1 MTSNIQ
7 NPRQRQL
14 AFFNT
19 IKMRTLLSYMILIA
33 FSVGLGVY
41 SLTNIDKLS
50 SNLTQINEVNSVKQR
65 YAINFRGSVHDRA
78 IFVRDVVL
86 ADDQADRQMSLSVIK
101 QLEQAYTASAGPMDE
116 IFSDGTPD
124 TATETEILSRIKAVE
139 ARTIP
144 IYESVLAAVAAGET
158 DRAQQVLMQEARPA
172 FIDWL
177 SVINEFIDYQESLNK
192 GVGSEVS
199 SLVSGFEK
207 KMPLAL
213 GFSVLTALGFVF
225 WMSRTLSP
233 LGSITRTIEEVASG
247 RLDVSPGAGG
257 VGEIG
262 ELQSAAGKMI
272 ETLAKAEEDRVAME
286 QAERQ
291 AREDAAAKDR
301 AAAEEKAAAAAKH
314 AEQEREAKTKAEERA
329 QQYETLERALSDV
342 IGGAQNGDFS
352 KRVEATFSE
361 SSMNDVKDGVNAL
374 METVDGSLTQAMA
387 YLEQLARGDLTARM
401 LGDFDGAFEKLQQ
414 DANNAA
420 EQLENTIAS
429 IAGNAV
435 EVSSN
440 SSDIENAA
448 NNLAQRTER
457 TAGTLQGTVAAL
469 DELTASVKAAETN
482 AGDADKQ
489 ARSALAEAK
498 ESEAVVRS
506 AVEAMGKIEEYS
518 NQITNTIKVLNDIA
532 FQTNLLA
539 LNAGVEAAR
548 AGESGRGFA
557 VVAAEV
563 RALAHRA
570 SDSSSEIE
578 NLIKD
583 SSQQVVIGVDLVGK
597 AGDAITSIG
606 GAIQTISEQ
615 VASINDSAREQSSA
629 ISEIN
634 KSANEIDSD
643 TQQNAAMFE
652 ETTAAVGAV
661 SLSARNM
668 HEMVSGFKTAGDTKS
683 QGSTSSNGGWD
694 ARTDLSR
701 QSKIPKTD
709 PARQHKTAAVGGGQP
724 VANGDWE
731 DF

>member
-1 MTSNIQ
+1 MTNNVQ
-7 NPRQRQL
+7 NARQHQI

-50 SNLTQINEVNSVKQR
+50 NKLMQINEVNSVKQR

-86 ADDQADRQMSLSVIK
+86 ADDQADRQMSLSFIK
-101 QLEQAYTASAGPMDE
+101 ELEDAYNASAGPMDA
-116 IFSDGTPD
+116 IFADETPD
-124 TATETEILSRIKAVE
+124 TPSETEILNRIKAVE

-144 IYESVLAAVAAGET
+144 IYESVLEAVAAGET

-177 SVINEFIDYQESLNK
+177 GVINEFIDYQENLNK
-192 GVGSEVS
+192 GVGSEVN
-199 SLVSGFEK
+199 SLVSSFK
-207 KMPLAL
+207 QNMPLAL
-213 GFSVLTALGFVF
+213 GFSVLAALGFVM
-225 WMSRTLSP
+225 WMARTLSP

-247 RLDVSPGAGG
+247 SLDVSPGAGG

-262 ELQSAAGKMI
+262 ELQRAAEKMI
-272 ETLAKAEEDRVAME
+272 ETLARAEEDRLSME
-286 QAERQ
+286 EAERQ
-291 AREDAAAKDR
+291 AREDAAAKDK
-301 AAAEEKAAAAAKH
+301 AAAEEKAVFAAQY

-329 QQYETLERALSDV
+329 QHYENLERALADV
-342 IGGAQNGDFS
+342 IGGAQKGDFS
-352 KRVEATFSE
+352 KRVDATFSE

-374 METVDGSLTQAMA
+374 METIDGSLAQAMT
-387 YLEQLARGDLTARM
+387 YLEQLAKGDLTARM
-401 LGDFDGAFEKLQQ
+401 TGDFHGAFQKLQQ

-420 EQLENTIAS
+420 EQLESTILS

-440 SSDIENAA
+440 SSEIENAA

-457 TAGTLQGTVAAL
+457 TAGALQGTVAAL

-482 AGDADKQ
+482 ASDADKQ

-498 ESEAVVRS
+498 DCDAVVRS

-578 NLIKD
+578 KLIKD

-597 AGDAITSIG
+597 AGDAITLIG

-615 VASINDSAREQSSA
+615 VASINDSAREQSSV

-661 SLSARNM
+661 SQSARNM

-683 QGSTSSNGGWD
+683 MDSTSSNGGLD

-701 QSKIPKTD
+701 QSKTPKTD
-709 PARQHKTAAVGGGQP
+709 PVRQPKAAAVGGGQP
-724 VANGDWE
+724 VAYGDWE